1 MIDRRK
7 SPIAREGI
15 PFLLAIAAIT
25 VGLWYF
31 GDVFQAIFP
40 FALLVLAYLVFRD
53 PRREVSAAPLGVVC
67 PVDGK
72 VVEVSVTDKG
82 VLAGEAHKIVIE
94 VNIFGTYTARCPSE
108 GKIMDMHCEL
118 ENGSFALEGGGLW
131 VHTDEE
137 NDVVLQF
144 DGNRFGIP
152 PRAIVDYGERVGQ
165 GQRCAYLRWTRLA
178 EVQLPVAGRVLVT
191 EGQRVRAGTDLLA
204 RLPHP

>member
-15 PFLLAIAAIT
+15 PILLAIAAIT
-25 VGLWYF
+25 AGLWYF
-31 GDVFQAIFP
+31 GDPVHAIFP
-40 FALLVLAYLVFRD
+40 FGLLVLAYLIFRD
-53 PRREVSAAPLGVVC
+53 PRREVAAAPLGVVC

-72 VVEVSVTDKG
+72 VIEVSVTDKG
-82 VLAGEAHKIVIE
+82 VLAVEVHKIVIK

-108 GKIMDMHCEL
+108 GKIMDLHCEL
-118 ENGSFALEGGGLW
+118 ESGSFAREDGGLW

-137 NDVVLQF
+137 DDVVLQF
-144 DGNRFGIP
+144 DGHRFGIP

-165 GQRCAYLRWTRLA
+165 GQRCAYLRWARLA
-178 EVQLPVAGRVLVT
+178 ELQLPAASRMLVT